1 MGCKKKMNNSNGY
14 LNELGIPLEEQGGY
28 YLNLEKDA
36 LLKMREAEIEYVKAQ
51 LNYANHRE
59 RVLNKK
65 LSEMTTLAE
74 KAKKVKGDKKR

>member
-1 MGCKKKMNNSNGY
+1 MNNSNAY

-36 LLKMREAEIEYVKAQ
+36 LLKMREAEIEYLRAQ

-65 LSEMTTLAE
+65 LSEQMTV
-74 KAKKVKGDKKR
+74 KAKRGKGKNK